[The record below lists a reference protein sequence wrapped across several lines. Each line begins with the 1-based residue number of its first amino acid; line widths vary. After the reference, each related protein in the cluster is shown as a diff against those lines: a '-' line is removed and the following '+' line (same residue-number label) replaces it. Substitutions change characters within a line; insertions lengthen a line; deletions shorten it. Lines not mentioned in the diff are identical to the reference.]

1 MDRGGLIH
9 ISDRLFVTFATIEL
23 CVRQHLDSNNPSI
36 VQSGLHE
43 RILSSIEEDNDVQF
57 YWSGLAGN
65 WDEEDSDEILQ
76 MLALQ
81 YITSRGHSFA
91 SAFNETYKN
100 DEQKTLE
107 KTKGIRKY
115 LIGK

>member
-1 MDRGGLIH
+1 M
-9 ISDRLFVTFATIEL
+9 
-23 CVRQHLDSNNPSI
+23 
-36 VQSGLHE
+36 
-43 RILSSIEEDNDVQF
+43 QF

-100 DEQKTLE
+100 DDSENFREDK
-107 KTKGIRKY
+107 RDS
-115 LIGK
+115 

>member
-1 MDRGGLIH
+1 MLDGEHPSERWADLVDRGGLIH
-9 ISDRLFVTFATIEL
+9 ISDWLFVTFATIEL

-36 VQSGLHE
+36 VQRGLHK

-81 YITSRGHSFA
+81 YIISRGHSFA
-91 SAFNETYKN
+91 SAFNEM
-100 DEQKTLE
+100 
-107 KTKGIRKY
+107 
-115 LIGK
+115 

>member
-36 VQSGLHE
+36 VQSGLHK

-57 YWSGLAGN
+57 YWSGLAVASYPGPFSRAIRAVGKKRA
-65 WDEEDSDEILQ
+65 WFQLSAHASDFNRIPLNHNLSSILQ
-76 MLALQ
+76 YTTQ
-81 YITSRGHSFA
+81 
-91 SAFNETYKN
+91 
-100 DEQKTLE
+100 
-107 KTKGIRKY
+107 
-115 LIGK
+115 